1 MNPLKFLISFY
12 IFVHATLVCAGPLE
26 ALSEKAFKITGNT
39 CEPTVAKS
47 GSGEACDPSETE
59 LQRNSQ
65 DVKKIAEIAGQS
77 EEDRYFALLG
87 QQQVRELQCASD
99 FARRIVAENTKDFPN
114 SDLKQK
120 LTLARQVRAKTAE
133 LASKIVSNPMLATP
147 VCPLT
152 FEALEQQVKGFKK
165 NARYNACKE
174 LISLQNSYK
183 VILSAIPLSGAPEV
197 KSVIEKYSSSPSEL
211 SDQEM
216 IGSLN
221 EAYSKT
227 QKALD
232 ENRSNL
238 TQALVGQGGV
248 GLDRTARHDLLAD
261 PGLSASVVKSEPKLG
276 EVACL
281 ANSRYGL
288 GADNLNNGVMIGS
301 LFLGAGASVVGKVGA
316 FTAKAFSTAQ
326 SARTLGMVSYN
337 AMNMMKYAVMAT
349 DFASMAAV
357 TDQAC
362 FKTKIADLKTSGAC
376 VSAPTAERVEQDNC
390 IMAATLTALGVV
402 PQKAISAVTAKV
414 KKAIKEENASQARRI
429 ADADAF
435 LDTRASVKRNNA
447 TSTVATRPVSNEL
460 RPGATASSMA
470 IEKKLA
476 EGNIVSDKRV
486 GQGVYG
492 ARFVRYEDGSEGV
505 WKPRTTV
512 DEIDTAKSEVAAYN
526 IDKYLGLNS
535 VPVTVMKEYKGE
547 VGTVQYRVKNLK
559 DQAPNEVFADDP
571 DQLGF
576 FDYLVANGDR
586 HGFNYLQKEDG
597 KLVAIDHG
605 LSFGG
610 GRGKDPFVTFQ
621 GNVGALDKN
630 LRAQEKMT
638 KSIESGGRNVASMKE
653 QLAELKRRESELQ
666 SAIKAF
672 TPQKEVVEK
681 LKSTAFEDWKK
692 VTDGKLTDY
701 QIQDMQKRQ
710 QTLLRAIDMAEK
722 KIGAERLYPSG
733 ESSPLIK
740 KNRLKF
746 YSE

>member
-1 MNPLKFLISFY
+1 MNTLQFLVLFCISL
-12 IFVHATLVCAGPLE
+12 HAARATAGPLE
-26 ALSEKAFKITGNT
+26 ALSEQAFKVTGNK
-39 CEPTVAKS
+39 CEPLAQS
-47 GSGEACDPSETE
+47 QSDEICDPKESS
-59 LQRNSQ
+59 LQENAK
-65 DVKKIAEIAGQS
+65 DVKQIAQLAGQS
-77 EEDRYFALLG
+77 EEDRYFYLLA

-99 FARRIVAENTKDFPN
+99 YAKNLVAQNSKDFAN
-114 SDLKQK
+114 SDLKKK
-120 LTLARQVRAKTAE
+120 LTLAREVRAKTAE
-133 LASKIVSNPMLATP
+133 LAKKIVSDPGLATP
-147 VCPLT
+147 VCPT
-152 FEALEQQVKGFKK
+152 SFETLEEQVKGFKK

-183 VILSAIPLSGAPEV
+183 VIMSAIPLSGAPEV
-197 KSVIEKYSSSPSEL
+197 KSVIEKFSSSTQEI
-211 SDQEM
+211 SDQDM
-216 IGSLN
+216 IKNLN
-221 EAYSKT
+221 SAYQET

-238 TQALVGQGGV
+238 TASIVGQGGQ
-248 GLDRTARHDLLAD
+248 GLDRTTRHDLLAD
-261 PGLSASVVKSEPKLG
+261 PALSASVVKSQPKLS

-281 ANSRYGL
+281 ANARYGQ

-326 SARTLGMVSYN
+326 SARTVGMVSYN

-362 FKTKIADLKTSGAC
+362 FKTKVADLKTSGAC
-376 VSAPTAERVEQDNC
+376 ISAPTADRQEQDNC
-390 IMAATLTALGVV
+390 IMAASLTALGVV
-402 PQKAISAVTAKV
+402 PQKALSAFKGKV
-414 KKAIKEENASQARRI
+414 KKAIAEENASQAGRI
-429 ADADAF
+429 ADADQF
-435 LDTRASVKRNNA
+435 LDTKASIKRNNA
-447 TSTVATRPVSNEL
+447 TSTTASSEL
-460 RPGATASSMA
+460 RPGATGSSVA
-470 IEKKLA
+470 LEKKLA

-505 WKPRTTV
+505 WKPRAV
-512 DEIDTAKSEVAAYN
+512 MDEIDTSKSEVAAYN
-526 IDKYLGLNS
+526 IDKYLGLNNT
-535 VPVTVMKEYKGE
+535 PVTVIKEYKGE
-547 VGTVQYRVKNLK
+547 IGSVQYRVKNLK
-559 DQAPNEVFADDP
+559 DQSPYETFADDP

-621 GNVGALDKN
+621 GNVGQLDKN

-653 QLAELKRRESELQ
+653 QLAELKRKESELQ

-681 LKSTAFEDWKK
+681 LKATSFQDWKK
-692 VTDGKLTDY
+692 VTAGNLTEY

-710 QTLLRAIDMAEK
+710 ETLLRAIEMAEK
-722 KIGAERLYPSG
+722 KIGADRLYPSG
-733 ESSPLIK
+733 EASPLIK
-740 KNRLKF
+740 KVHNRY

>member
-1 MNPLKFLISFY
+1 MKPLKFLISFC
-12 IFVHATLVCAGPLE
+12 IFVQASHASAGPLE
-26 ALSEKAFKITGNT
+26 TLSEQAFKITGNK
-39 CEPTVAKS
+39 CEPAAKTS
-47 GSGEACDPSETE
+47 SSEEVCDENTSET
-59 LQRNSQ
+59 QRNLK
-65 DVKKIAEIAGQS
+65 DAKEIAQIAAQD
-77 EEDRYFALLG
+77 EEDRYFNLLA

-99 FARRIVAENTKDFPN
+99 FAKNTIGQNSKDFAN

-120 LTLARQVRAKTAE
+120 LILAQQVRAKTKE
-133 LASKIVSNPMLATP
+133 LAKKIVSDPSLATP
-147 VCPLT
+147 VCPT
-152 FEALEQQVKGFKK
+152 NFEALEEQVKGFKK

-183 VILSAIPLSGAPEV
+183 VIVAAIPLSGAPAIQ
-197 KSVIEKYSSSPSEL
+197 SVIEKYASADKEI
-211 SDQEM
+211 SDQDM
-216 IGSLN
+216 VKSLN
-221 EAYSKT
+221 AAYSET

-238 TQALVGQGGV
+238 TQSLVGQGGA
-248 GLDRTARHDLLAD
+248 GLDRSARHDLLAD
-261 PGLSASVVKSEPKLG
+261 PALSASVVKSQPKLS

-281 ANSRYGL
+281 ANARYGQ

-301 LFLGAGASVVGKVGA
+301 LFLGVGAATVGKIGA

-326 SARTLGMVSYN
+326 SARTVGMVSYN
-337 AMNMMKYAVMAT
+337 AMNMMKYAAMAT

-376 VSAPTAERVEQDNC
+376 VSAPTADRVEQDNC
-390 IMAATLTALGVV
+390 IMAASLTALGVV
-402 PQKAISAVTAKV
+402 PQKALSAITGKV
-414 KKAIKEENASQARRI
+414 KKAIAEENASQARRV
-429 ADADAF
+429 ADADLY
-435 LDTRASVKRNNA
+435 LDTKDSIKRNNA
-447 TSTVATRPVSNEL
+447 TSAAVSTSSEL
-460 RPGATASSMA
+460 RPGATASSVAM
-470 IEKKLA
+470 EKKLA
-476 EGNIVSDKRV
+476 EGKIVSDKRV

-505 WKPRTTV
+505 WKPRAQI
-512 DEIDTAKSEVAAYN
+512 DEIDTSKSEVAAYN
-526 IDKYLGLNS
+526 IDKYLGLNNT
-535 VPVTVMKEYKGE
+535 PVTVIKEYKGE
-547 VGTVQYRVKNLK
+547 IGSVQYRVKNLK
-559 DQAPNEVFADDP
+559 DESPYETFADDP

-621 GNVGALDKN
+621 GNVGQLDKN
-630 LRAQEKMT
+630 LKAQEKMN
-638 KSIESGGRNVASMKE
+638 KSIASGGRNVSSMKE
-653 QLAELKRRESELQ
+653 QLAELKRQESVLQ

-672 TPQKEVVEK
+672 APKKEVVDK
-681 LKSTAFEDWKK
+681 LKATTFQDWKK
-692 VTDGKLTDY
+692 VTGGNLSDY

-710 QTLLRAIDMAEK
+710 ETLLRAIEMAEK
-722 KIGAERLYPSG
+722 RIGAERLYPSG
-733 ESSPLIK
+733 EASPLIK
-740 KNRLKF
+740 KVHNRY